1 MQQKNKKQFNKIN
14 FVLDKYKDKTYLT
27 HNFHSFPAKFVP
39 QIPKTVIEKF
49 TKPKDL
55 VLDPF
60 CGSGTTLVEAN
71 LAGRDSIGLDTNPLA
86 VLISKCKTTI
96 LKNSDFLEIDIILEK
111 IHNDF
116 DEFQR
121 TDNPKLCLIPDI
133 YNVDLWFQ
141 KNVQS
146 ELGIIKKS
154 VESVR
159 DERQQNFMLTAF
171 SAIVNP
177 VSNQHSDTKYASVEK
192 NIQTGQTVRMFT
204 EKINKMKKR
213 MEEFSSLA
221 TNASCMVSKSS
232 ALSMKKISDS
242 QIDFIV
248 TSPPYANTYDYYLY
262 HKHRMNWLGYDIKTP
277 QSVEIGSRNKHHD
290 NNLPITSYL
299 ESLKS
304 YFSECNRVLRTGKFF
319 CIVVGDA
326 IKDGNMISMDKEMKN
341 LANETGFGLM
351 QCFSY
356 DLRKYSFS
364 FRWIGKAPDKK
375 GHIMIFKKKKSI

>member
-1 MQQKNKKQFNKIN
+1 MFLN
-14 FVLDKYKDKTYLT
+14 
-27 HNFHSFPAKFVP
+27 
-39 QIPKTVIEKF
+39 
-49 TKPKDL
+49 
-55 VLDPF
+55 
-60 CGSGTTLVEAN
+60 
-71 LAGRDSIGLDTNPLA
+71 TN
-86 VLISKCKTTI
+86 ITTI
-96 LKNSDFLEIDIILEK
+96 RSLYW
-111 IHNDF
+111 
-116 DEFQR
+116 
-121 TDNPKLCLIPDI
+121 TDNPKLCLIPNI

-146 ELGIIKKS
+146 ELGIIKKN

-159 DERQQNFMLTAF
+159 DERQRNFMLTAF
-171 SAIVNP
+171 SATVNP

-341 LANETGFGLM
+341 LSNETGFDLM

-356 DLRKYSFS
+356 DFHALPHIIVQFQYFPYFPHCLYTKPHFHTFSHISHISHIVLSHRDISRWFDLWVIYSGCVS
-364 FRWIGKAPDKK
+364 LDSWL
-375 GHIMIFKKKKSI
+375 